1 MKTIK
6 DLTDC
11 SEHARSSSRENAV
24 VRVVWDSVE
33 RSVWDSVYYR
43 VCRAVWTSVK
53 GSIYNTVFQKSKEL
67 TSEKN

>member
-33 RSVWDSVYYR
+33 RSVWDSAYHR
-43 VCRAVWTSVK
+43 VCRAVWTSLK
-53 GSIYNTVFQKSKEL
+53 GSVYKSVLQKSKEFL
-67 TSEKN
+67 NENN